1 MKTYKLLNF
10 FSSVLALT
18 ASLLLSNAKS
28 AIADMVTIN
37 PDFQP
42 DPMVLNGQSGGSKP
56 SDCGKIAATPNQVIE
71 VTKPIPYLK
80 VAVTSGGRPTLLVE
94 GPGGRFCVL
103 PDNYSGDKPEISG
116 FWQAGKYFL
125 YVGELVDG
133 EHTYTLSISQQK
145 N

>member
-1 MKTYKLLNF
+1 MKTYRLFNIA
-10 FSSVLALT
+10 SVLALT
-18 ASLLLSNAKS
+18 ASLLLTNAKS
-28 AIADMVTIN
+28 VMAEIVTIN

-42 DPMVLNGQSGGSKP
+42 DPMVLNGKSGGPKS
-56 SDCGKIAATPNQVIE
+56 SDCGKISATPNQIIQ
-71 VTKPIPYLK
+71 VTKPLPYLK
-80 VAVTSGGRPTLLVE
+80 LAVTSNGKPTLLIE

-116 FWQAGKYFL
+116 FWQAGKYLL

-133 EHTYTLSISQQK
+133 EHTYTLSISKQK

>member
-1 MKTYKLLNF
+1 MKTCRLFYIA
-10 FSSVLALT
+10 SVLALT
-18 ASLLLSNAKS
+18 VSLLITNAKS
-28 AIADMVTIN
+28 VMAETVTIN

-42 DPMVLNGQSGGSKP
+42 DPMVLNGKSGGSQS

-71 VTKPIPYLK
+71 VTKPLPYLK
-80 VAVTSGGRPTLLVE
+80 LAVTSNGKPTLLIE

-116 FWQAGKYFL
+116 FWQAGKYSL

-133 EHTYTLSISQQK
+133 EHTYTLSISKQK